1 MGRRFSILTSRESAK
16 VVLAVEKLKNDG
28 LKRAVDWDYEEYK
41 GNVRWIFFSAN
52 HAHHYGHLFMNA
64 IGFESVQKL

>member
-1 MGRRFSILTSRESAK
+1 MRTRFSILTSKESAK

-41 GNVRWIFFSAN
+41 GNVRWVFFSAD

-64 IGFESVQKL
+64 IGFESVQEL